1 VSRIQPNTSFSGD
14 IVDLDGNILGR
25 HRGVIHFTVGQRK
38 GLGLSGNGQPLFV
51 VRIDARQ
58 NRIVVG
64 PREALRTTTIALKDV
79 NWLSAQTEP
88 FPCAVKV
95 RSTRPPVEAMVFPQA
110 DGHALVEIPSG
121 EEAVAPGQGCVFY
134 ESKGTRVLGGGWIA
148 NQENARAAA

>member
-1 VSRIQPNTSFSGD
+1 VAGE
-14 IVDLDGNILGR
+14 IVDLDGKVLGR
-25 HRGVIHFTVGQRK
+25 HAGVIHFTVGQRK

-51 VRIDARQ
+51 IRIDARQ

-79 NWLSAQTEP
+79 NWLSAQVEP

-95 RSTRPPVEAMVFPQA
+95 RSTRPPVEAMVFPQD

-134 ESKGTRVLGGGWIA
+134 ESKGARVLGGGWIA
-148 NQENARAAA
+148 NQESSRAAA